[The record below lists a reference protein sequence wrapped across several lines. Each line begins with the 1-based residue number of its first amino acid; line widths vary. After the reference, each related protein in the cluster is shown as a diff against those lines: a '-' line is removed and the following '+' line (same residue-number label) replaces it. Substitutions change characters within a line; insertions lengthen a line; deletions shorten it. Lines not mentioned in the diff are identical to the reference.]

1 MKRVILSII
10 FCLAV
15 GLLNAQ
21 TAKITWDYPVKP
33 GMEQWKE
40 FQTGQEMLDACQIP
54 AEILNNLTTD
64 DLVEIC
70 INYPLAY
77 DYLAFNNERE
87 AIHFMIEN
95 FTGLKELSKR
105 VDGTSKLVKAYKNMS
120 FSKNTA
126 TRTQNNGYSSLLFG
140 YLELL
145 LVDDLFINKLT
156 ASELNELKSI
166 SLEKYNLK
174 LNNPDDFGLL
184 SIKRSFLINSVVI
197 IKSNASL
204 KKSENVAIR
213 DFIINYQNTPSEKL
227 EYISKLVVEK

>member
-1 MKRVILSII
+1 MKRTFLMIT

-21 TAKITWDYPVKP
+21 TAKTTWDYPVKP

-54 AEILNNLTTD
+54 AEILSNLTTD

-70 INYPLAY
+70 INYPLAF
-77 DYLAFNNERE
+77 DYLAFNDERE

-95 FTGLKELSKR
+95 FNGLKELSKR
-105 VDGTSKLVKAYKNMS
+105 TDGTSKLVKAYKNMS
-120 FSKNTA
+120 FSKDA
-126 TRTQNNGYSSLLFG
+126 VTRTLNKRHSSLMFG

-145 LVDDLFINKLT
+145 LVDDLFINKLST
-156 ASELNELKSI
+156 GELNELKSI
-166 SLEKYNLK
+166 SLEKYDLK
-174 LNNPDDFGLL
+174 LSNPDNFGLL

-197 IKSNASL
+197 MRNKASL
-204 KKSENVAIR
+204 NKSEDVAIQ
-213 DFIINYQNTPSEKL
+213 DFIVNYQNIPPEKL
-227 EYISKLVVEK
+227 EYISKLIVEK